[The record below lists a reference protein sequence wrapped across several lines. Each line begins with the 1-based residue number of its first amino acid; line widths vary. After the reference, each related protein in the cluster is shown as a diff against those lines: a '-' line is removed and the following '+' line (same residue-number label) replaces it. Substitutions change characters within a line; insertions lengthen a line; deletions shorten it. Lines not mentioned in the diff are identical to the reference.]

1 MSAAAAGGNGGE
13 NGSGSGV
20 GSQHDK
26 NQKERVPSEGRKE
39 GRKEGGAGPSTYP
52 ESSRCDP
59 PPSPYVLREN
69 GTFFEFSLCLSR
81 ACLGKIM
88 HFIYKWR
95 KKCRFLTCA
104 CNPEGAVLLASILYN
119 HQRGAGSRHRR
130 ETYCKHKDYDTYD
143 VRSITRAE
151 QPNGELPHSLR
162 SKVTLRDGW

>member
-20 GSQHDK
+20 GSQHDQIK
-26 NQKERVPSEGRKE
+26 RTECPQRE

-104 CNPEGAVLLASILYN
+104 CNPEGAVLLTEHIIQPST
-119 HQRGAGSRHRR
+119 RGSRHRR
-130 ETYCKHKDYDTYD
+130 ETYCKHKDSDTYD

-151 QPNGELPHSLR
+151 QPNSELPRSLR